1 MNNGNWRNNQVDKID
16 INKLDLSGFNASIR
30 PTRNMINSIQCQHEE
45 NVRAVENNIRE
56 KEAEELRRHNE
67 LIATLKEAG
76 KKGATIV
83 VGDNANGVQIQQNS
97 AGALQEMDNVQSF
110 DYEKAYE
117 ILNEIRTYFEY
128 PQFSQT
134 FGDNTNNVIQVIVD
148 TMEAIK
154 NKDDEG
160 LIKKSLHV
168 IRDLAVGAT
177 ESMISSGMLALLG
190 QLQI

>member
-1 MNNGNWRNNQVDKID
+1 MDKID
-16 INKLDLSGFNASIR
+16 MNKLDLSGFNASIR

-45 NVRAVENNIRE
+45 NVRAVENNIHE

-67 LIATLKEAG
+67 LIVALKEAG
-76 KKGATIV
+76 EKGATIV

-97 AGALQEMDNVQSF
+97 AGALQEIDNVQKF

-128 PQFSQT
+128 PQFGQT
-134 FGDNTNNVIQVIVD
+134 FGDNTNNVIVIVD